1 MCLKAVCLL
10 LMMSLCDRGD
20 ILRLYVMIIVFIF
33 LTSCIIKHFW
43 ICTFLKG
50 HLCRYTLGLRTNI
63 NMNYA
68 LNLYEQH
75 TCFFFFCGHFPLS
88 PDQHNFLQ
96 KISPDL
102 LSVLRSNVSLI
113 YYYHISL
120 FPLRSCVRNC
130 NFKIRSTITV
140 TIISNAASLNCHN
153 AICFLS

>member
-1 MCLKAVCLL
+1 MQIYTRVTDKYKHE
-10 LMMSLCDRGD
+10 LCSKP
-20 ILRLYVMIIVFIF
+20 I
-33 LTSCIIKHFW
+33 
-43 ICTFLKG
+43 
-50 HLCRYTLGLRTNI
+50 RTAY
-63 NMNYA
+63 M
-68 LNLYEQH
+68 
-75 TCFFFFCGHFPLS
+75 FFFFCGHFPLS